1 MAALKRG
8 LREVLDHDRE
18 SLGTFVSV
26 NLARLFDTDD
36 RARTCEPSTKIVPPP
51 TPASRFRIVDVREI
65 LDGKVWPR
73 DVHDFV
79 GGPMEIL
86 DEQMEDAS
94 DADRADAVQ
103 QLTGLFADDDILI
116 RTYAVLSS
124 RHVIRILGPD
134 ALREAVAAH
143 ASTLEVKGAP
153 VWQHR
158 CATLDEEIRQLLNK
172 EVGR

>member
-1 MAALKRG
+1 M
-8 LREVLDHDRE
+8 
-18 SLGTFVSV
+18 
-26 NLARLFDTDD
+26 
-36 RARTCEPSTKIVPPP
+36 
-51 TPASRFRIVDVREI
+51 DVREI

-94 DADRADAVQ
+94 DADRTDAIR
-103 QLTGLFADDDILI
+103 QLAELFADDDILI

-124 RHVIRILGPD
+124 RHIIRVLGPE
-134 ALREAVAAH
+134 ALREAALQH
-143 ASTLEVKGAP
+143 ASSLDAKGAP

-158 CATLDEEIRQLLNK
+158 CATLGEEISQLLDLESN
-172 EVGR
+172 R